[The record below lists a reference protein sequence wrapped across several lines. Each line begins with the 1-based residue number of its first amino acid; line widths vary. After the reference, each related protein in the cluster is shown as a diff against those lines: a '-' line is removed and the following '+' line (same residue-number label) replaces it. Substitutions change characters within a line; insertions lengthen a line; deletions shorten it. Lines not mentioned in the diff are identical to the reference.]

1 MGLLAG
7 LTAVAAPAIAGEDD
21 PAPTAEPKPKA
32 AKAAGSW
39 HVEDAPAAPEGTR
52 DYEIVESTLS
62 GDVVALKENK
72 AIRCWDGSK
81 WNSITPPPVPE
92 TVGRTYAA
100 VGGVSCTDFYIF
112 DYQDTPHRWHW
123 DGAKWTGTATGHKY
137 PAGTLKVSA
146 ADDIWAFGSV
156 NTDTQHFDGTAWR
169 DVTMPDIEVHT
180 TVGTSANNFWV
191 LGRKDSNYS
200 EQVAYRW
207 NGSTWSKGTLPA
219 GYEGHMHEG
228 VTVSANELYV
238 FGTNV
243 QDGYLRFDGTKWIAQ
258 QVPEGVKGYVHGAAE
273 ANGTVWVGLSSEF
286 LRLDAGKWTKEA
298 LPKVDDPYG
307 LTIRDLAADPR
318 TDSVIAGGYTGHA
331 EAGPNTPML
340 LRNYAAG

>member
-21 PAPTAEPKPKA
+21 PAPKEEPKSKA
-32 AKAAGSW
+32 AKAAAGSW
-39 HVEDAPAAPEGTR
+39 HVEDAPTAPDGTR

-81 WNSITPPPVPE
+81 WNSVSVPPVPE

-112 DYQDTPHRWHW
+112 DHQDTPHRWHW
-123 DGAKWTGTATGHKY
+123 DGAKWTGTATGY
-137 PAGTLKVSA
+137 EYTMGTIRASA

-156 NTDTQHFDGTAWR
+156 NTDSQHFDGTAWR
-169 DVTMPDIEVHT
+169 NVTMPDIEVDT
-180 TVGTSANNFWV
+180 TVGTSPDNFWV

-200 EQVAYRW
+200 ELVAYRW
-207 NGSTWSKGTLPA
+207 NGTAWSKGTLPA
-219 GYEGHMHEG
+219 GYKGGIHEG
-228 VTVSANELYV
+228 VTVSGDELYV
-238 FGTNV
+238 FGTTI
-243 QDGYLRFDGTKWIAQ
+243 QSGYLRFDGTKWSAEE
-258 QVPEGVKGYVHGAAE
+258 VPGVKGYVHGAAY
-273 ANGTVWVGLSSEF
+273 ADGTVWVGLFNEF
-286 LRLDAGKWTKEA
+286 LRLDGGKWTKEA
-298 LPKVDDPYG
+298 LPTVDDPYG
-307 LTIRDLAADPR
+307 LSIRDLAADPR